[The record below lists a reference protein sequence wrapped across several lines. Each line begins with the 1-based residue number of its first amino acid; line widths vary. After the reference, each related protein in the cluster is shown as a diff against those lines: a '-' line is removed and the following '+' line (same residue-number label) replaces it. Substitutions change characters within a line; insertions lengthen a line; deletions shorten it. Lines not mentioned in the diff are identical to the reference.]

1 MVLRTAHEVAPLVGA
16 TAEFLEVAAEL
27 GWTPAQR
34 GPDGRWLFDVDALID
49 GRWIDPRVLLATRE
63 LADDVL
69 RRAESGGTDA

>member
-1 MVLRTAHEVAPLVGA
+1 MLRTAHEVAPLVGA

-49 GRWIDPRVLLATRE
+49 GQWIDPRALRAARQLTEEV
-63 LADDVL
+63 V
-69 RRAESGGTDA
+69 RRAESGDPNA